1 MYICHSDNRV
11 NFQIRKADPVS
22 GAMLAV
28 EFFLLFRLY
37 IMYIQLACRKNHT
50 TYWFLASEIIY
61 FYFSWHVQYM
71 YMVKAIGE
79 TQTEAMHNILS

>member
-1 MYICHSDNRV
+1 V

-22 GAMLAV
+22 GAMLPI
-28 EFFLLFRLY
+28 EFFLLSRLY

-50 TYWFLASEIIY
+50 IAFVVASEIIY
-61 FYFSWHVQYM
+61 FYFSWPVQNM